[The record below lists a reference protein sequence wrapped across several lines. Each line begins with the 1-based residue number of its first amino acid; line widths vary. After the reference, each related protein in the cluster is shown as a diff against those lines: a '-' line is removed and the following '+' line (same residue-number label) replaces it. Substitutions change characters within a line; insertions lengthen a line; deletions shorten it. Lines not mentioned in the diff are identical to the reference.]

1 MTTNYK
7 DITRLVP
14 IFGKWDLSAPERPLY
29 EGPQP
34 GFDTPVGI
42 CVSDVHFVEGEARV
56 TVKFPT
62 FERARN
68 PHGRLLIGY
77 RSPEAPYLS
86 VGIGGDRFAYQLYQF
101 ERATGWRSLV
111 LAGNAGHIISG
122 KPYDI
127 SVHVQ
132 GQRLFFKED
141 NITVFEHLLQSP
153 PTVGQLGLFAWG
165 PDSVEF
171 TNFRVQQERGSA
183 FVVMQFTEPYVGL
196 YNEVIKQVVECEP
209 FKLEARHAGETFG
222 RVILQDIVRGL
233 EEARVV
239 IAEITPANKNVF
251 YELGYAHALKK
262 PTILLTA
269 KDSVNELPFDIK
281 GYRCILYENTIVGK
295 RSVQTELEGHLKSI
309 LLP

>member
-101 ERATGWRSLV
+101 ERATGWRSLM

-132 GQRLFFKED
+132 GQRLFSRKTISRSLSICSNHPLRSD
-141 NITVFEHLLQSP
+141 NLVYLP
-153 PTVGQLGLFAWG
+153 
-165 PDSVEF
+165 
-171 TNFRVQQERGSA
+171 RVLTQG
-183 FVVMQFTEPYVGL
+183 
-196 YNEVIKQVVECEP
+196 
-209 FKLEARHAGETFG
+209 
-222 RVILQDIVRGL
+222 ILQ
-233 EEARVV
+233 
-239 IAEITPANKNVF
+239 T
-251 YELGYAHALKK
+251 
-262 PTILLTA
+262 
-269 KDSVNELPFDIK
+269 SV
-281 GYRCILYENTIVGK
+281 CK
-295 RSVQTELEGHLKSI
+295 RSAGLRYHMWGCTTR
-309 LLP
+309 